1 MMALNIKNKEVEN
14 LLEEV
19 VRLTG
24 ESKTEA
30 VRKALE
36 ERHHRLSLRLA
47 KGKDKRRLQAFGRGD
62 LASDSARITGDRIN
76 ERRRRRNPGIRRIGR
91 MIVDTSAIIAI
102 LFQEPGYE
110 ILKDKLDAV
119 EEAGIGAPTLV
130 ECGIVLSAR
139 TGEMLVVY
147 WLVFWKKL
155 NIVTISFTD
164 AHFGIAVGAWQKY
177 GKGRH
182 PASLNFGDCLTYAVA
197 QLANMPLLYK
207 GADFSQTDLLSA

>member
-1 MMALNIKNKEVEN
+1 
-14 LLEEV
+14 
-19 VRLTG
+19 
-24 ESKTEA
+24 
-30 VRKALE
+30 
-36 ERHHRLSLRLA
+36 
-47 KGKDKRRLQAFGRGD
+47 
-62 LASDSARITGDRIN
+62 
-76 ERRRRRNPGIRRIGR
+76 

-139 TGEMLVVY
+139 TGGNARGILARFLEET
-147 WLVFWKKL
+147 